1 MPDLRPWIKFEGGM
15 LYVFDS
21 DGDKILYAKRV
32 PAYSLKLFCQAVL
45 RELDEDTTTPSNATT
60 EPDTLGEAYDILR
73 EAALLMRAKNADYG
87 DSWRLMR
94 LSSITDQILVKINRV
109 RTIEGSGEAPKVS
122 EGVES
127 EYRDIL
133 NYCIFAII
141 KLREQ

>member
-1 MPDLRPWIKFEGGM
+1 
-15 LYVFDS
+15 
-21 DGDKILYAKRV
+21 
-32 PAYSLKLFCQAVL
+32 
-45 RELDEDTTTPSNATT
+45 
-60 EPDTLGEAYDILR
+60 
-73 EAALLMRAKNADYG
+73 MRAKNADYG